1 MKMIG
6 NIMASKI
13 RDIPKIKGKD
23 AERFNKINKENEN
36 KKVPVEEYNR
46 AMETYEKIIRRSDI
60 G

>member
-1 MKMIG
+1 
-6 NIMASKI
+6 MASKI

-23 AERFNKINKENEN
+23 AERFNKIIKENEN